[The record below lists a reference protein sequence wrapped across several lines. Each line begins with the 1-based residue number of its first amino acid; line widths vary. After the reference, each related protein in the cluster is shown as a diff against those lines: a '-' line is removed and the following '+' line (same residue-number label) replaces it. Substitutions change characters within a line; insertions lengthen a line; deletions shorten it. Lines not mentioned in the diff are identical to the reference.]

1 MPNMVVVQ
9 RKPYQQQTLS
19 IRISEFMR
27 DYLERAK
34 AIINSEPGQS
44 YSTSDVAKLLLDS
57 LKEDQ
62 PDFRLDVAHLQAAPT
77 ESLVAI
83 RMKSQQRQPLSL
95 AELVF
100 LSLFI
105 RVACEELSEDPTKP
119 DAASYVAVLEAVL
132 AVRALRTQ
140 RGEGVDRWYRE
151 AIGAA
156 GWGGEYKDDDPSSVP
171 SLYARVIRQL
181 RESPGSTKPVFA
193 GRALDMAVRLEAI
206 PDVLSLN
213 HALDPFLPTLLRLAV
228 RGHWIRHRRPAR
240 IPREG
245 PIDVAFV
252 PPAKA
257 DGFQL
262 TGSVTAEGELELA
275 LAMTERHATYL
286 FGCYPEIRE
295 FAAVLRQL
303 EPGQVWN
310 GPHFRASADAAKS
323 GHSAWY
329 HFNHHTDHVR
339 FSFPEP
345 EWHMLKGLFS
355 EVLGQAGLEP
365 ILADLSFV
373 YGEL

>member
-1 MPNMVVVQ
+1 MIVVQ

-19 IRISEFMR
+19 IRISEFLR

-34 AIINSEPGQS
+34 EIINSEPGQS

-57 LKEDQ
+57 LKLDQ
-62 PDFRLDVAHLQAAPT
+62 PNFRLDVAHLQAAPT

-83 RMKSQQRQPLSL
+83 RTKSQQRQPLSL

-100 LSLFI
+100 LSLYI

-119 DAASYVAVLEAVL
+119 DATSYVAVLEAVL
-132 AVRALRTQ
+132 AVRELRTQ

-151 AIGAA
+151 AIGAFD
-156 GWGGEYKDDDPSSVP
+156 WGTKENTDDDPTSVP

-213 HALDPFLPTLLRLAV
+213 HALDPFLPKLLRLAV

-245 PIDVAFV
+245 PIHVAFV
-252 PPAKA
+252 PPATA

-286 FGCYPEIRE
+286 FGPYPQIRE
-295 FAAVLRQL
+295 FAAMLRQL
-303 EPGQVWN
+303 KPGQIWD
-310 GPHFRASADAAKS
+310 GPHFRASADAVKS
-323 GHSAWY
+323 GHATWY
-329 HFNHHTDHVR
+329 HFSPHTNHVR
-339 FSFPEP
+339 FSFPEQ
-345 EWHMLKGLFS
+345 EWHILQDLFS
-355 EVLGQAGLEP
+355 EVLDQAGLEP
-365 ILADLSFV
+365 VLADLSFV

>member
-1 MPNMVVVQ
+1 MVIVQ

-34 AIINSEPGQS
+34 EIINSEPGQS

-57 LKEDQ
+57 LKEDR

-83 RMKSQQRQPLSL
+83 RMKSHQRQPLSL

-100 LSLFI
+100 LSLYI

-132 AVRALRTQ
+132 AIRALRTQ

-156 GWGGEYKDDDPSSVP
+156 AWGEYKDDDPSSVP

-193 GRALDMAVRLEAI
+193 GRAFDIAVRLEAI

-213 HALDPFLPTLLRLAV
+213 HALDPFLPTLLRLAA

-240 IPREG
+240 VPREG
-245 PIDVAFV
+245 PIHVAFV
-252 PPAKA
+252 PPATA

-275 LAMTERHATYL
+275 LAMTGRHVTYL
-286 FGCYPEIRE
+286 FGSYPPISE

-303 EPGQVWN
+303 EPGQIWN
-310 GPHFRASADAAKS
+310 GCHFLATADAAKS

-329 HFNHHTDHVR
+329 HFSRHTDQVR
-339 FSFPEP
+339 FSFPEQ
-345 EWHMLKGLFS
+345 EWHILRGLFS
-355 EVLGQAGLEP
+355 DVLGQAGLEP
-365 ILADLSFV
+365 VLADLSFV

>member
-1 MPNMVVVQ
+1 VQ

-34 AIINSEPGQS
+34 EIINGEPGKS
-44 YSTSDVAKLLLDS
+44 FSTSDVAKLLLDS

-100 LSLFI
+100 LSLYI

-132 AVRALRTQ
+132 AVRELRTQ

-151 AIGAA
+151 AIGAV
-156 GWGGEYKDDDPSSVP
+156 GWGVESKDDDPSSVP
-171 SLYARVIRQL
+171 SLYTRAIRQL

-193 GRALDMAVRLEAI
+193 GRAFDIAVRLEAI

-213 HALDPFLPTLLRLAV
+213 HALYPFLPTLLRLAV

-245 PIDVAFV
+245 PIHVAFV
-252 PPAKA
+252 PPATA

-262 TGSVTAEGELELA
+262 TASVTAEGELELA
-275 LAMTERHATYL
+275 LAMTGRHATYL
-286 FGCYPEIRE
+286 FGSYPQIRE
-295 FAAVLRQL
+295 FAAVLQQL
-303 EPGQVWN
+303 EPGRIWN
-310 GPHFRASADAAKS
+310 GRHFRASADAAKS
-323 GHSAWY
+323 DRSAWY
-329 HFNHHTDHVR
+329 HFSRHTGHVR
-339 FSFPEP
+339 FSFPEQ
-345 EWHMLKGLFS
+345 EWHILKGLFS
-355 EVLGQAGLEP
+355 EVLGEAGLEP
-365 ILADLSFV
+365 VLADLSFV